1 MEGAPLAVMAEVVR
15 SLRERQRADFSGA
28 YRVGPAPPGPT
39 EGPSYQKAGR
49 WVTVQRYPTKPQ

>member
-39 EGPSYQKAGR
+39 EGPSCQEARSGEVGYS
-49 WVTVQRYPTKPQ
+49 TT